1 MLKIITDQGA
11 DLPLETVNKY
21 DIEVFPILV
30 IDGEE
35 ELYIGESIDRDT
47 LFENMKKGKVYKTSQ
62 VPRSYMVNR
71 FKTLVEDGYDII
83 YLPLSSGISGTYNCA
98 ISAKIEVLEIYPHA
112 RIEIVDCKA
121 ATMGQGVITIKA
133 AMMNKKGMSVDE
145 IVEELEDIVKNQIH
159 LFTVGNLEYLYRGG
173 RLSRTSKII
182 GGLLNMMPILH
193 VDREDGKLKS
203 LDISRGGINGLLK
216 KISEWVVKLSEDENF
231 DPNQSIV
238 ICHGQWEE
246 VAEKTKEMFVEKLD
260 VTECNIHILDLGC
273 AIGAHTGPEVLTIF
287 FSANPGVYR
296 YIEL

>member
-1 MLKIITDQGA
+1 MLKIITDQGS

-21 DIEVFPILV
+21 DIEVFPLSV

-35 ELYIGESIDRDT
+35 ELYIGKNIDRDT

-71 FKTLVEDGYDII
+71 FKTLVEDGYDVI

-98 ISAKIEVLEIYPHA
+98 VSAKIEVLEIYPHGK
-112 RIEIVDCKA
+112 IEIIDSKG
-121 ATMGQGVITIKA
+121 ATMGQGVITVKA
-133 AMMNKKGMSVDE
+133 AMMNNKGMSIDE
-145 IVEELEDIVKNQIH
+145 IVEELEDIIKYQMH

-182 GGLLNMMPILH
+182 GGLLNMMPILYIER
-193 VDREDGKLKS
+193 DEGKIES

-216 KISEWVVKLSEDENF
+216 KIGEWIVKLSKDEDF

-246 VAEKTKEMFVEKLD
+246 VAEKTKEMLVEKLD
-260 VTECNIHILDLGC
+260 VTESNVHILELGC
-273 AIGAHTGPEVLTIF
+273 AIGAHTGPETLTIF
-287 FSANPGVYR
+287 FSGNPGVNR